1 MLATS
6 FEMYLKS
13 SLMDIQGDTLFNKAT
28 EVTLLLSLNIFI
40 EKRWKRENKEDLYM
54 KKSPRCRVICFIFI
68 KRTQ

>member
-40 EKRWKRENKEDLYM
+40 EKRWKRENKEDLY
-54 KKSPRCRVICFIFI
+54 VFI
-68 KRTQ
+68 